1 VISIKKKIY
10 YFLKNL
16 FQINNAHEKFMLGS
30 IYLNAAK
37 KNYNLIKN
45 LKDSEY
51 KVFSQTGED
60 GIIDFLFS
68 KLKIEDC
75 RFVEIGVGDYSEAN
89 SRYIYEKSFAKGLII
104 DVEKNFKEKVSKNIN
119 LWKGFLELENTE
131 INSNN
136 INEIL
141 DKYNLN
147 ENLDLFSIDIDGIDY
162 WVIESLKPR
171 ISKIFVL
178 EYNPIFGSN
187 LEITIP
193 NKNKFN
199 RTKSHYTGCYYGASL
214 KAMIKIMKQKGYDF
228 IGTNKLNFNA
238 FFVVEELSYVF
249 KDLKD
254 NLKKLEHYT
263 TLQIRDSRNRNGEL
277 NFLDRDQILK
287 EIRDLEVVDVS
298 QNTKKI
304 YKINQII
311 LDI

>member
-1 VISIKKKIY
+1 MISIKKKIY

-16 FQINNAHEKFMLGS
+16 FQINNAQIKFMLGNA
-30 IYLNAAK
+30 YLDEAK
-37 KNYNLIKN
+37 KNYHLIKN

-51 KVFSQTGED
+51 KIFSQTGED

-75 RFVEIGVGDYSEAN
+75 RFVEIGVGDYSESN
-89 SRYIYEKSFAKGLII
+89 TRYIYEKSFAKGLII
-104 DVEKNFKEKVSKNIN
+104 DIEKNFKEKVSKNIN
-119 LWKGFLELENTE
+119 LWKGLLELENIE
-131 INSNN
+131 INGSNV
-136 INEIL
+136 NEIL
-141 DKYNLN
+141 NKYMLN

-162 WVIESLKPR
+162 WVIESLKPK

-199 RTKSHYTGCYYGASL
+199 RSKSHYTGCYYGASL

-238 FFVVEELSYVF
+238 FFVVDELSYVF

-263 TLQIRDSRNRNGEL
+263 ALQIRDSRNKNGEL

-298 QNTKKI
+298 QNIKKT

>member
-1 VISIKKKIY
+1 
-10 YFLKNL
+10 
-16 FQINNAHEKFMLGS
+16 MLGNA
-30 IYLNAAK
+30 YLNEAK
-37 KNYNLIKN
+37 KNYHLIKN

-51 KVFSQTGED
+51 KIFSQTGED

-75 RFVEIGVGDYSEAN
+75 RFVEIGVGDYSESN
-89 SRYIYEKSFAKGLII
+89 TRYIYEKSFAKGLII
-104 DVEKNFKEKVSKNIN
+104 DIEKNFKEKVSKNIN
-119 LWKGFLELENTE
+119 LWKGLLELENIE
-131 INSNN
+131 INGSNV
-136 INEIL
+136 NEIL
-141 DKYNLN
+141 NKYMLN

-162 WVIESLKPR
+162 WVIESLKPK

-199 RTKSHYTGCYYGASL
+199 RSKSHYTGCYYGASL
-214 KAMIKIMKQKGYDF
+214 KAMIKIMKKKGYDF

-238 FFVVEELSYVF
+238 FFVVDELSYVF

-263 TLQIRDSRNRNGEL
+263 ALQIRDSRNKNGEL

-298 QNTKKI
+298 QNIKKT

>member
-1 VISIKKKIY
+1 
-10 YFLKNL
+10 
-16 FQINNAHEKFMLGS
+16 M
-30 IYLNAAK
+30 
-37 KNYNLIKN
+37 
-45 LKDSEY
+45 
-51 KVFSQTGED
+51 
-60 GIIDFLFS
+60 IID
-68 KLKIEDC
+68 I
-75 RFVEIGVGDYSEAN
+75 
-89 SRYIYEKSFAKGLII
+89 
-104 DVEKNFKEKVSKNIN
+104 EKNFKEKVSKNIN
-119 LWKGFLELENTE
+119 LWKGLLELENIE
-131 INSNN
+131 INGSNV
-136 INEIL
+136 NEIL
-141 DKYNLN
+141 NKYMLN

-162 WVIESLKPR
+162 WVIESLKPK

-199 RTKSHYTGCYYGASL
+199 RSKSHYTGCYYGASL
-214 KAMIKIMKQKGYDF
+214 KAMIKIMKKKGYDF

-238 FFVVEELSYVF
+238 FFVVDELSYVF

-263 TLQIRDSRNRNGEL
+263 ALQIRDSRNKNGQL

-298 QNTKKI
+298 QNIKKT